1 MVHLHFPRYPS
12 PTVFPPHLEIQY
24 SCDLTAWQQHI
35 TVLYNDCVSA
45 QSFWHLSRNPFKS
58 SGPYLCVWP
67 YSKLGPNPLP
77 LLPPSIYSTLLKDQI
92 RSPQFRSVVSHFL
105 PSPSCRIWAFT
116 SSSGVKKREHLL
128 WDPWV
133 WSCWSST
140 YHGQQGPAGAL
151 LCPELPC
158 RFFSIYPSDISH
170 VPILPIPFLVRKEK
184 CREWRQKGGHK
195 AGVQLKEDGI
205 KVEGKKSRN

>member
-58 SGPYLCVWP
+58 SGPYLWVWP

-140 YHGQQGPAGAL
+140 YHGQQGASWGPAVSRASLSVL
-151 LCPELPC
+151 LHLSIRHLSCSHPSYS
-158 RFFSIYPSDISH
+158 FSG
-170 VPILPIPFLVRKEK
+170 EK
-184 CREWRQKGGHK
+184 REMQRMK
-195 AGVQLKEDGI
+195 AKRR
-205 KVEGKKSRN
+205 S